1 MKQIA
6 LFITVF
12 FIATISLS
20 AQNNNTGE
28 WHKVETGE
36 GVTFTMP
43 GEAVHEFSIQDG
55 VLTHI
60 YKSRD
65 LNCIFGAVCANFS
78 NKKEMLAPEYHGSL
92 VEILKLGSIPK
103 EDYGKLVSEKLIQ
116 KDAPLIYEINYT
128 TESNKIQWSYIK
140 RFIITDSHIYQF
152 TIGAKTRNTDQ
163 LKFESTLFF
172 DSIELMESNEKE
184 ATEVAP

>member
-1 MKQIA
+1 MKRY
-6 LFITVF
+6 F
-12 FIATISLS
+12 TIVILIVLPLCLW
-20 AQNNNTGE
+20 AQKDSGE
-28 WHKVETGE
+28 WHNVETGE

-43 GEAVHEFSIQDG
+43 GEAAHEFSIQDG
-55 VLTHI
+55 APTHI

-65 LNCIFGAVCANFS
+65 LNCIFGAVCSNFS

-128 TESNKIQWSYIK
+128 TESNNIQWSYIK

-152 TIGAKTRNTDQ
+152 NIGAKTRNTDQ
-163 LKFESTLFF
+163 LKFESNLFF
-172 DSIELMESNEKE
+172 DSIELTDSNEKE
-184 ATEVAP
+184 ASEVTP

>member
-28 WHKVETGE
+28 WHKVESGE

-43 GEAVHEFSIQDG
+43 GEVSKEVSIQDG
-55 VLTHI
+55 VPTYI
-60 YKSRD
+60 FKSRD
-65 LNCIFGAVCANFS
+65 LNCIFGVVCSNFS
-78 NKKEMLAPEYHGSL
+78 DKPEMLKPEYHGSL
-92 VEILKLGSIPK
+92 VEILKSGSIPK
-103 EDYGKLVSEKLIQ
+103 EEYGKLAAEKLVQ
-116 KDAPLIYEINYT
+116 KESPLIYEINYT
-128 TESNKIQWSYIK
+128 TEKNKIQWSYIK
-140 RFIITDSHIYQF
+140 RFIITNSHIYQF

-163 LKFESTLFF
+163 LKFEAMLFF
-172 DSIELMESNEKE
+172 DSIELKESNEKE
-184 ATEVAP
+184 AA